1 MVASAHGKSS
11 LILLEQ
17 LVVAIII
24 AITASMVLP
33 GFVDY
38 KHRAEW
44 TMLAYDAKLVESA
57 IYGYYL
63 EQGEWP
69 IDYDNPLNQSHLP
82 KTIYTTDLKEI
93 SPINNATY
101 YEIDMSALT
110 EYVPVNSCE
119 GTFVL
124 DNTSGNIYITS
135 LGKGVD

>member
-11 LILLEQ
+11 LILLEL
-17 LVVAIII
+17 LVSAVII
-24 AITASMVLP
+24 AVAASMVLP

-63 EQGEWP
+63 EQGDWP
-69 IDYDNPLNQSHLP
+69 VDYDNSLNQSHLP

-110 EYVPVNSCE
+110 EYVPVNSNQ
-119 GTFVL
+119 GTFLL
-124 DNTSGNIYITS
+124 DKTSGNIYITS
-135 LGKGVD
+135 LGKSVD